1 MKIQKR
7 LQKRKQKKPL
17 PTIGTE
23 LHAAWY
29 HPNFTGRQHTPVISV
44 HSVTG
49 MSRSGPPGRLGS
61 GFALGWAEGLS
72 PLPLSLGPP
81 LAHGL
86 PHGHDHFII
95 AWLFSIL
102 PCFFP
107 LSRAEI
113 DESSGDFDGKM
124 VEGAKN
130 RQQDAPCCRFW
141 VPSEWVGMGLLSPSG
156 PGRRRPCSA
165 PGPWRGRWPPER
177 PARPR
182 QGCWGNN
189 GTGGP

>member
-23 LHAAWY
+23 LHAARY

-81 LAHGL
+81 LTHGL
-86 PHGHDHFII
+86 PHGHDPCII
-95 AWLFSIL
+95 AWLFLFYHAFSRCQGRKSTNPPGIL
-102 PCFFP
+102 TERWW
-107 LSRAEI
+107 RARKTG
-113 DESSGDFDGKM
+113 SKM
-124 VEGAKN
+124 RLAAGFGFLRN
-130 RQQDAPCCRFW
+130 GL
-141 VPSEWVGMGLLSPSG
+141 EWVFSALLAQGEGDLVQLQDLGGDVGLQRGLPGLGRDVGEIMG
-156 PGRRRPCSA
+156 
-165 PGPWRGRWPPER
+165 
-177 PARPR
+177 
-182 QGCWGNN
+182 
-189 GTGGP
+189 

>member
-23 LHAAWY
+23 LHAARY

-86 PHGHDHFII
+86 PHGHDYVII
-95 AWLFSIL
+95 AWLFLFYHAFSRCQGRKSTNPPGIL
-102 PCFFP
+102 TERWWRARKTG
-107 LSRAEI
+107 SRTRLAAGFGFLRNG
-113 DESSGDFDGKM
+113 SSQPFWPRAKATLFSSRTLAGTLASREACQASAGMLGK
-124 VEGAKN
+124 
-130 RQQDAPCCRFW
+130 
-141 VPSEWVGMGLLSPSG
+141 
-156 PGRRRPCSA
+156 
-165 PGPWRGRWPPER
+165 
-177 PARPR
+177 
-182 QGCWGNN
+182 
-189 GTGGP
+189 

>member
-23 LHAAWY
+23 LHAARY
-29 HPNFTGRQHTPVISV
+29 HPNFTGRQRTPVISV

-86 PHGHDHFII
+86 PHGHDPCII
-95 AWLFSIL
+95 AWLFL
-102 PCFFP
+102 FYHAF
-107 LSRAEI
+107 SRCQGRK
-113 DESSGDFDGKM
+113 ST
-124 VEGAKN
+124 N
-130 RQQDAPCCRFW
+130 
-141 VPSEWVGMGLLSPSG
+141 PSG
-156 PGRRRPCSA
+156 ILAERWWRARKTGSRMRLAAGFGFLRNGSSQPFWPRAKATLFSSRTLAGTLASREACQASA
-165 PGPWRGRWPPER
+165 GMLGK
-177 PARPR
+177 
-182 QGCWGNN
+182 
-189 GTGGP
+189 

>member
-23 LHAAWY
+23 LHAARY
-29 HPNFTGRQHTPVISV
+29 HPNFTGRQRTPVISV

-86 PHGHDHFII
+86 PHGHDYVII

-113 DESSGDFDGKM
+113 DESSGDFGGKM

-130 RQQDAPCCRFW
+130 RQQDAPCCRFCFPLGLGQAAQPFW
-141 VPSEWVGMGLLSPSG
+141 PRAKATLFSSRTLTGTLASREACQASAGMLGK
-156 PGRRRPCSA
+156 
-165 PGPWRGRWPPER
+165 
-177 PARPR
+177 
-182 QGCWGNN
+182 
-189 GTGGP
+189 

>member
-1 MKIQKR
+1 MTT
-7 LQKRKQKKPL
+7 KKAP
-17 PTIGTE
+17 PPIGTE
-23 LHAAWY
+23 LHAARY
-29 HPNFTGRQHTPVISV
+29 HPNFTGKSNPPVISV

-61 GFALGWAEGLS
+61 GFALGWAEGLA

-81 LAHGL
+81 LTHGL
-86 PHGHDHFII
+86 PHGHIT
-95 AWLFSIL
+95 LVFSIV

-113 DESSGDFDGKM
+113 DESSGDFGGKM

-130 RQQDAPCCRFW
+130 RQQRRALLPVLGSFGNG
-141 VPSEWVGMGLLSPSG
+141 SLSPSA

-165 PGPWRGRWPPER
+165 PGPWRGRWPPGM
-177 PARPR
+177 PAMPR
-182 QGCWGNN
+182 RGCRGSN
-189 GTGGP
+189 GTAGP